1 MKSFP
6 RGLGGKSVWRTE
18 AAGSGCS
25 CCCRRACAVAGAAFA
40 EVNSAVGDAGVRG
53 GAGPGSPP
61 SGGGG
66 LLPYGVVGV
75 AERVV
80 VPGRERERERVE
92 RGRERPVRAGL
103 ASAGAWGRVAVPEGA
118 LEACG
123 AHVNFSGGAAGLPEP
138 PWLALVRRGG
148 GCTFSQKINAA
159 ALSGA
164 KAAVVF
170 NAPGGQGNEVQV
182 MIHPGTGNTVAIMI
196 SYLKGKEILRKM
208 EQGYQVT
215 MFIEVG
221 KKHGPWM
228 NNYSIFFV
236 SVSFFIV
243 TAATVGYFIF
253 YSARRLRI
261 ARAQNRKQRRLK
273 ADAKKA
279 ISQLQL
285 RTLKQGDKET
295 GPDADSCAVC
305 IEVYKPNDV
314 VRILT
319 CNHLF
324 HKNCIDPWLLEHRTC
339 PMCKC
344 DILKALGIEVD
355 IEDGAESIQPT
366 EPSNIPSV
374 PEEDNHSETA
384 SSGYASVQ
392 GADEPVPEEPAH
404 SESDNLQLVNNNALQ
419 PPPVDVLPHLDNP
432 AFEADEAHVQ
442 EAKS

>member
-1 MKSFP
+1 MCRFFFNHHFLEWKS
-6 RGLGGKSVWRTE
+6 
-18 AAGSGCS
+18 
-25 CCCRRACAVAGAAFA
+25 
-40 EVNSAVGDAGVRG
+40 N
-53 GAGPGSPP
+53 
-61 SGGGG
+61 
-66 LLPYGVVGV
+66 
-75 AERVV
+75 
-80 VPGRERERERVE
+80 
-92 RGRERPVRAGL
+92 
-103 ASAGAWGRVAVPEGA
+103 A
-118 LEACG
+118 LI
-123 AHVNFSGGAAGLPEP
+123 FSH
-138 PWLALVRRGG
+138 
-148 GCTFSQKINAA
+148 T
-159 ALSGA
+159 
-164 KAAVVF
+164 
-170 NAPGGQGNEVQV
+170 
-182 MIHPGTGNTVAIMI
+182 GTGNTVAIMI
-196 SYLKGKEILRKM
+196 SYLKGQEILRKM
-208 EQGYQVT
+208 DAGYQVT
-215 MFIEVG
+215 MIIEVG

-261 ARAQNRKQRRLK
+261 ARAQNRRQRRLK

-279 ISQLQL
+279 ICRLQL

-355 IEDGAESIQPT
+355 IEDRAESFQATVPS
-366 EPSNIPSV
+366 EASNIPS
-374 PEEDNHSETA
+374 PTEEDNHSETA

-392 GADEPVPEEPAH
+392 GTDEPAPEEPAP
-404 SESDNLQLVNNNALQ
+404 SANDNLHLVNNTLQ
-419 PPPVDVLPHLDNP
+419 SPPVDVLPHLDNP
-432 AFEADEAHVQ
+432 AFEADEVQVQ